1 MLVINLLVQ
10 QEKRVYLTQQHHD
23 FVDALGGHGF
33 LRTVLFNDG
42 VSIDS
47 DNVEIISK
55 EQLHAL
61 GEKFR
66 SAL

>member
-1 MLVINLLVQ
+1 M
-10 QEKRVYLTQQHHD
+10 TQQHHD